1 MGPRYAVLWSVDGAE
16 SIEIGLAVERGD
28 HVLVD
33 VPNNLCMPARQRGEY
48 KVLEPDGSLIVY
60 SPGSDGYFEQVLI
73 DLSRTFAIGEQGR
86 LADADSATI
95 AKALNEKVLRPILTK
110 HRARYRPRAR
120 ALRYESASDRIAQ
133 PQRSTKQVA
142 LVA

>member
-16 SIEIGLAVERGD
+16 SIEIGIAVERGD

-33 VPNNLCMPARQRGEY
+33 VPNNLCIPARQRGEY
-48 KVLEPDGSLIVY
+48 KVMQPDGSLIVY
-60 SPGSDGYFEQVLI
+60 RPGSEGYFDQVLI
-73 DLSRTFAIGEQGR
+73 DLARSFAIGEHGR
-86 LADADSATI
+86 LDDDDPSTI
-95 AKALNEKVLRPILTK
+95 AKALNDKVLRPILTK

-120 ALRYESASDRIAQ
+120 THHYESASERVAQ
-133 PQRSTKQVA
+133 PGRLTKQVA